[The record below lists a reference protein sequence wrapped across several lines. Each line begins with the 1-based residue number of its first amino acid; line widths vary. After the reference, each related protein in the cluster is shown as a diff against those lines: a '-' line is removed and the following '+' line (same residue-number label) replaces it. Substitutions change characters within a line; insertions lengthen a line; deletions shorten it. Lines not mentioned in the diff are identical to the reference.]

1 MAKKR
6 AVKLRKP
13 TLQPDSDGISVRA
26 RETVK
31 VYCFQCSHEANIT
44 VEPNVP
50 TVESF
55 EINFCPLCGSR
66 QIEGN

>member
-1 MAKKR
+1 MSKKR

-13 TLQPDSDGISVRA
+13 SLQPAGDGIAVRG

-31 VYCFQCSHEANIT
+31 VYCFSCSHEANVT

-50 TVESF
+50 TAESF
-55 EINFCPLCGSR
+55 EIKHCPLCGSE